1 MGYFGGTRVAVLAL
15 VAFVIGL
22 SLPATSVDSQDLKLA
37 IAEPDSQVSSQ
48 QIMVC
53 VSWDTKE
60 IKYSKYWRFCPSKHA
75 SVMLGLEG
83 PKGERGAPGPGG
95 PTGATGARGPSGN
108 TTSLWDSLRTCNQ
121 RLQTAVKTGY
131 QIHLKKDRDAFESTS
146 GCIVES
152 PESTLDASKQS
163 IYSNLG
169 FPYISHIELVSI
181 GEAIEGDSIMG
192 VDSEGRRATISMTIS
207 NADALSAFTS
217 SSNSYRHCVLI
228 GDDLTG
234 KATLN
239 MSSGGLATAVVSISS
254 VDAQELKLSLKL
266 GYQRFNFTSTCESYP
281 VFSGEPD
288 LVYYADPSV
297 WPNNSMKAYWGW

>member
-1 MGYFGGTRVAVLAL
+1 MSKQIRACAVILLGMGYFGGTRVAVLAL

-108 TTSLWDSLRTCNQ
+108 TTSLGIHYEPATRGCRQQSRLDTKYISRRTGTLLSQRPDVSSKVLKALWTLR
-121 RLQTAVKTGY
+121 
-131 QIHLKKDRDAFESTS
+131 
-146 GCIVES
+146 
-152 PESTLDASKQS
+152 
-163 IYSNLG
+163 SNL
-169 FPYISHIELVSI
+169 FIPTWVFL
-181 GEAIEGDSIMG
+181 
-192 VDSEGRRATISMTIS
+192 
-207 NADALSAFTS
+207 TS
-217 SSNSYRHCVLI
+217 R
-228 GDDLTG
+228 
-234 KATLN
+234 TLN
-239 MSSGGLATAVVSISS
+239 LFLS
-254 VDAQELKLSLKL
+254 VKQLKVTRSWVLTL
-266 GYQRFNFTSTCESYP
+266 RAAAP
-281 VFSGEPD
+281 P
-288 LVYYADPSV
+288 
-297 WPNNSMKAYWGW
+297 